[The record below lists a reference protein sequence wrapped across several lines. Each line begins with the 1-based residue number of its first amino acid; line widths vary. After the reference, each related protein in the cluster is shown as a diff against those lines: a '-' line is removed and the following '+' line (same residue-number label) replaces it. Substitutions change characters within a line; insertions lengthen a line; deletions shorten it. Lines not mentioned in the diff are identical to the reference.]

1 MAFLSPDI
9 AQMTLAYLQIA
20 YHITLLHIIIVF
32 LIFFAI
38 FYDPFFAPCHAFPV
52 LWGNACPATVESI
65 ALQFELGDKGRAR
78 RLVATC
84 AQGL

>member
-9 AQMTLAYLQIA
+9 AKMTLAYFQIA

-38 FYDPFFAPCHAFPV
+38 FHDPFFAPCQTFPV
-52 LWGNACPATVESI
+52 LWGDASSASAESI
-65 ALQFELGDKGRAR
+65 ALQFELGDEGSAR

-84 AQGL
+84 AQRL